1 MDHAIIEYFTEQQCS
16 RQWKGFLR
24 AFAGEFATQL
34 DEADLRALMRR
45 MGARFAQDADIDL
58 AACRT
63 LDDLQ
68 LAMGR
73 VWVGLD
79 WGWVELAD
87 RDQYLEIIHHCAPL
101 LGAFGADAQ
110 RWSPGFLEGA
120 YQAWFA
126 SVNAGQLE
134 VRQATEPDLAGSVE
148 FRLAQ
153 AGR

>member
-45 MGARFAQDADIDL
+45 IGERFAHEAEVDL
-58 AACRT
+58 GNCRT

-68 LAMGR
+68 LAMGQ
-73 VWVGLD
+73 VWVRLD

-87 RDQYLEIIHHCAPL
+87 RGDYLEVRHHCAPL
-101 LGAFGADAQ
+101 IAAFGPDAL

-120 YQAWFA
+120 YQAWFSSA
-126 SVNAGQLE
+126 HAGNLE
-134 VRQATEPDLAGSVE
+134 VRQSAEPDLAGSIE

>member
-24 AFAGEFATQL
+24 AFAGEFAAHL
-34 DEADLRALMRR
+34 DQADLRALMRR
-45 MGARFAQDADIDL
+45 MGARFAQEADIDL
-58 AACRT
+58 GACRT

-87 RDQYLEIIHHCAPL
+87 RGEHLEIRHHCAPL
-101 LGAFGADAQ
+101 IGAFGQEALY
-110 RWSPGFLEGA
+110 WSPGFLEGV
-120 YQAWFA
+120 YQAWFSA
-126 SVNAGQLE
+126 AHAGNLE
-134 VRQATEPDLAGSVE
+134 VRQSAEPDLAGSIE

-153 AGR
+153 AGL